1 MCGICASIGKG
12 NQVESVLQGLK
23 SLEYRGY
30 DSSGIA
36 YLKNK
41 KINVLKSVG
50 QISQLEKKITEK
62 ENSDIVIGHTRW
74 ATHGK
79 VSEENSHPHLSY
91 DKSVAV
97 VHNGIVENFEILK
110 KTFGEIKFSSQ
121 TDTEVFSNLIA
132 KEEGD
137 SLEKLVS
144 ASKKVQGSFA
154 VAVLFEKE
162 KKIFCAKRKSPL
174 YVGVREGQL
183 MAASDIS
190 AFENKF
196 DFFYILEDDEFA
208 ILSKDKVEFFD
219 SACKK
224 IEKECKKFEKT
235 AFFDDFSAE
244 KCFMRKEIAE
254 QPIVLKRTHFKYF
267 SEKTISAE
275 IIAELKKYNNFH
287 FVACGT
293 AYHSG
298 LLGAEFLQRF
308 AKKHCEVSVASEF
321 RYGSQTISKKCLY
334 VFVSQSGETADTI
347 ACAHLVKEKGAKVMC
362 VTNVPY
368 STLNNLADFVLP
380 TFAGKE
386 IAVASTKAYVA
397 QVFTMLI
404 LAYFVSGKDMGEPLK
419 KFVLNFA
426 VKPFPEDILKEV
438 FSYSKIFFVGRGMD
452 YVTSLEG
459 ALKLKEIAY
468 INCIGI
474 AAGELKHGTLALV
487 DDKTLVI
494 VISTKESMREKVEN
508 NIQEIKARGGKI
520 LLLSQ
525 LAHNV
530 DVEYKIDL
538 KDYDENLMP
547 IESIVYLQQLA
558 LCFALEKG
566 YDPDKPRNLAKSVTV
581 E

>member
-1 MCGICASIGKG
+1 MCGICASIGEE
-12 NQVESVLQGLK
+12 NQVDSVLRGLK
-23 SLEYRGY
+23 RLEYRGY

-36 YLKNK
+36 YLQKG
-41 KINVLKSVG
+41 KIKALKSVG
-50 QISQLEKKITEK
+50 QISQLERKVTEN
-62 ENSDIVIGHTRW
+62 ENSKIVIGHTRW

-79 VSEENSHPHLSY
+79 VCEENSHPHLSF
-91 DKSVAV
+91 DGSVAI
-97 VHNGIVENFEILK
+97 VHNGIIENFEVLK
-110 KTFGEIKFSSQ
+110 KTLGGVIFQSQ

-132 KEEGD
+132 KESG
-137 SLEKLVS
+137 SNLEKLVS

-154 VAVLFEKE
+154 VAVLFEHE

-174 YVGVREGQL
+174 YVGVRQGQV

-190 AFENKF
+190 AFEDRF
-196 DFFYILEDDEFA
+196 DFFYVLDDNEFA
-208 ILSKDKVEFFD
+208 IVGKDSVDFFD
-219 SACKK
+219 ADCKK
-224 IEKECKKFEKT
+224 IEKERKEFEKT
-235 AFFDDFSAE
+235 AFFEDFSDE
-244 KCFMRKEIAE
+244 KCFMKKEITE
-254 QPIVLKRTHFKYF
+254 QPIVLKRTFFKYF
-267 SEKTISAE
+267 SERVLSDE
-275 IIAELKKYNNFH
+275 IVAQLKKFNKFH

-293 AYHSG
+293 AYHSA
-298 LLGAEFLQRF
+298 LLGAEFLQCF

-321 RYGSQTISKKCLY
+321 RYGSQKIAKDCLY

-347 ACAHLVKEKGAKVMC
+347 ACASMVKEKGAKVMC

-368 STLNNLADFVLP
+368 CSLNNLADFVLP

-404 LAYFVSGKDMGEPLK
+404 FAGFMAGKDFEEVLK
-419 KFVLNFA
+419 KFVLNFNI
-426 VKPFPEDILKEV
+426 KPISEEILKEV
-438 FSYSKIFFVGRGMD
+438 FSFSKIFFVGRGMD

-474 AAGELKHGTLALV
+474 PAGELKHGTLALV

-494 VISTKESMREKVEN
+494 VVSTKRSMREKIEN

-525 LAHNV
+525 FDHNV
-530 DVEYKIDL
+530 AVEHRIELSDFA
-538 KDYDENLMP
+538 EELMP
-547 IESIVYLQQLA
+547 IESIVFLQQLA
-558 LCFALEKG
+558 LMFALEEG

>member
-12 NQVESVLQGLK
+12 NQIEDVLKGLK
-23 SLEYRGY
+23 RLEYRGY

-36 YLKNK
+36 LLKK
-41 KINVLKSVG
+41 AKIETIKSVG
-50 QISQLEKKITEK
+50 TINRLEEK
-62 ENSDIVIGHTRW
+62 VCGNDNSNVVIGHTRW

-79 VSEENSHPHLSY
+79 VCKENSHPHLSF
-91 DKSVAV
+91 DGSVAI
-97 VHNGIVENFEILK
+97 VHNGIIENFEELK
-110 KTFGEIKFSSQ
+110 KQLDGVEFHSQ

-132 KEEGD
+132 KESGS
-137 SLEKLVS
+137 SLEKLLS

-154 VAVLFEKE
+154 IAVLFENE
-162 KKIFCAKRKSPL
+162 KKIYCAKRKSPL
-174 YVGVREGQL
+174 YVAIRQGQI

-190 AFENKF
+190 AFEDKF
-196 DFFYILEDDEFA
+196 DFFYVLEDDEFA
-208 ILSKDKVEFFD
+208 ILSENKVEFFAAD
-219 SACKK
+219 CTG
-224 IEKECKKFEKT
+224 IEKEQKMFEKT
-235 AFFDDFSAE
+235 AFFEDFPDE

-254 QPIVLKRTHFKYF
+254 QPIVLKRTSFKYF
-267 SEKTISAE
+267 SEKVVSDETISK
-275 IIAELKKYNNFH
+275 LKKFHNFH

-293 AYHSG
+293 AYHSA
-298 LLGAEFLQRF
+298 LLGAEYLQRF

-321 RYGSQTISKKCLY
+321 RYGSQKINKKCLY

-347 ACAHLVKEKGAKVMC
+347 ACASMVKEKGAKVLC

-368 STLNNLADFVLP
+368 CTLNNLADFILP

-404 LAYFVSGKDMGEPLK
+404 LAGLMSEKDLSETLK
-419 KFVLNFA
+419 RFVLSFQI
-426 VKPFPEDILKEV
+426 KPFPEEILKEI
-438 FSYSKIFFVGRGMD
+438 FSYSKIFFVGRGQD

-487 DDKTLVI
+487 DDKTLVV
-494 VISTKESMREKVEN
+494 VISTKKSMREKIEN

-525 LAHNV
+525 FEHNV

-538 KDYDENLMP
+538 TAFDEEFMP
-547 IESIVYLQQLA
+547 IESIAFLQQLA
-558 LCFALEKG
+558 LAYALAEG